1 MPKPGRAHPCKL
13 PTFYRTSLIVLLVGG
28 IIPVPARALLK
39 FDEGHDE
46 LFATGS
52 LSVTYDSNISANR
65 FAQGDMIYSAGAG
78 LEYTRHAGIISVD
91 ASAGISTSRFDKFTS
106 DDFSDPH
113 FQGEFS
119 AKDDRTA
126 ADLTLSAARQ
136 SQADVISGTRAVS
149 WDYAAGLDTK
159 YRVTDRY
166 SLSGTFNYTLQD
178 YVNTPGLTNLTTYSA
193 GTNLYYTI
201 NSARDFFAGY
211 NFSLQETARGLSFY
225 DHSFNVGIDG
235 KILPKLNGT
244 ASIGY
249 ELQDPH
255 GSTTD
260 RSTGSLT
267 SNIALT
273 WNFSRRLKITGD
285 VSQNFSAISTTGS
298 VNTLASSLDASF
310 SMNAKTSLTGGVGGG
325 YNRFIGAAA
334 GGRRDTYFTWNA
346 GVTRTINDHFTTS
359 LGYTY
364 YENWSTLSFSD
375 FIRHT
380 ITLSLSIRF

>member
-1 MPKPGRAHPCKL
+1 MQVAHL
-13 PTFYRTSLIVLLVGG
+13 YRTSLIVLMVGG
-28 IIPVPARALLK
+28 IVPLPARALLT
-39 FDEGHDE
+39 FDEGHDQ
-46 LFATGS
+46 LFATGTLS
-52 LSVTYDSNISANR
+52 LAYDSNITANR
-65 FAQGDMIYSAGAG
+65 FGQADTIFSGGVG
-78 LEYTRHAGIISVD
+78 LEYSRQAGIISVD
-91 ASAGISTSRFDKFTS
+91 ASGGISTSHFDKFTS

-126 ADLTLSAARQ
+126 ADLTLGVSRE
-136 SQADVISGTRAVS
+136 SQADIVSGIRAVS
-149 WDYAAGLDTK
+149 WDYEAGFDTK

-166 SLSGTFNYTLQD
+166 SISATFGYTLRD
-178 YVNTPGLTNLTTYSA
+178 FINAPVLTNLTTYSA

-211 NFSLQETARGLSFY
+211 NFSLQETSRGLSFY

-260 RSTGSLT
+260 RSTGAMT
-267 SNIALT
+267 SNVALT

-285 VSQNFSAISTTGS
+285 VSQNFSAISTNGS

-310 SMNAKTSLTGGVGGG
+310 SMNSKTSLTSGVGGG
-325 YNRFIGAAA
+325 YNRFIGATAD
-334 GGRRDTYFTWNA
+334 GRRDTYFTWNA
-346 GVTRTINDHFTTS
+346 GVTHTINDHFTTS

-364 YENWSTLSFSD
+364 YENWSTASFSD

-380 ITLSLSIRF
+380 ITLTLNIRF

>member
-1 MPKPGRAHPCKL
+1 MQVAHLYRA
-13 PTFYRTSLIVLLVGG
+13 SLIVLIVGG
-28 IIPVPARALLK
+28 IVPLPARALLT
-39 FDEGHDE
+39 FDQGQDQ
-46 LFATGS
+46 LFATGT
-52 LSVTYDSNISANR
+52 LSVAYDSNISANR
-65 FAQGDMIYSAGAG
+65 FGQADTIFSGGAG
-78 LEYTRHAGIISVD
+78 LEYSRRAGIISVD
-91 ASAGISTSRFDKFTS
+91 ASAGLSTSHFGKFTS

-119 AKDDRTA
+119 AKDDRTT
-126 ADLTLSAARQ
+126 ADLTLSAARE
-136 SQADVISGTRAVS
+136 SQADIVSGIRAVS
-149 WDYAAGLDTK
+149 WDDEAGFNTK

-166 SLSGTFNYTLQD
+166 SITGTFGYTLRD
-178 YVNTPGLTNLTTYSA
+178 FLNAPSLTNLTTYSA
-193 GTNLYYTI
+193 GADLYYTI

-211 NFSLQETARGLSFY
+211 NFSLQETSRGLSFY
-225 DHSFNVGIDG
+225 DHSFNVGISG

-244 ASIGY
+244 ASVGY

-260 RSTGSLT
+260 RSTGAMT
-267 SNIALT
+267 SDVALT

-285 VSQNFSAISTTGS
+285 VTQNFSAISTNGS

-310 SMNAKTSLTGGVGGG
+310 SMNSKTSLTGGVGGG

-334 GGRRDTYFTWNA
+334 DGRRDTYFTWNA
-346 GVTRTINDHFTTS
+346 GVTYTINDHFTTS

-364 YENWSTLSFSD
+364 YENWSTSSFSD

-380 ITLSLSIRF
+380 ITLTLNIRF